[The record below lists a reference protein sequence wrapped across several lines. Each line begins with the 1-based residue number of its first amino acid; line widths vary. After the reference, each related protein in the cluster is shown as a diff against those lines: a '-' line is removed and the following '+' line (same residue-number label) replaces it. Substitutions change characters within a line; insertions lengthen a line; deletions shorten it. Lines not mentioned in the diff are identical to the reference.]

1 MTITKD
7 VINDLLPL
15 YEAGEASADT
25 RRLVEEYLGAHP
37 EASAGAA
44 VSDALLKRAAVSR
57 PEVERRETLER
68 ARVLLARRQ
77 WFFGLALGCTL
88 MPFSIAGSGGTVTW
102 FMLRDATGMAGIFVA
117 AAVACWIGY
126 FRVRSQLRVAGM

>member
-15 YEAGEASADT
+15 YEAGEASPDT
-25 RRLVEEYLGAHP
+25 RRLVEEYLRTHP
-37 EASAGAA
+37 ETSTGTAA
-44 VSDALLKRAAVSR
+44 SDALLTRPAVAR
-57 PEVERRETLER
+57 PEAERREALER
-68 ARVLLARRQ
+68 ARVLISRRQ

-88 MPFSIAGSGGTVTW
+88 MPLSISGSEGGVTW
-102 FMLRDATGMAGIFVA
+102 FMLRDETGIASIFIA
-117 AAVACWIGY
+117 AAIGFWIGY